1 MLKRPAPEQTAL
13 EMVTLDELVPK
24 DHLLRKIDR
33 VIDFSFIHELTAPL
47 YCPDNGRPPL
57 DPTLMFKALFVGY
70 LFGVRSERQLVR
82 EIEVNVAYRWFL
94 RLKLTDRVFDAS
106 TLSQNRRRRYRDEAI
121 AQSIFDRIVEQAIG
135 AGLVDGTV
143 LYTDSTHLK
152 ASANK
157 GRFDLAVVAKS
168 RADYWKALDAAI
180 EEDRAAHDKR
190 PLKPKDRQPAL
201 KETKVSRT
209 DPEAGYMV
217 REGKPKGF
225 FYLDHRTVDGRHA
238 IVTDSFATA
247 ANVHD
252 SIVYLGRLDR
262 QVERFGFDVAA
273 VGLDAGYATA
283 GIARGLEERRIRG
296 VTGYRNPTPPKP
308 GMMRKSAFVYETELD
323 GYRCP
328 QGQLLGYATTDRT
341 GYRHYKSDPAICR
354 DCPLLASCTAS
365 ANATRLIT
373 RHVWQDERERN
384 DANRGT
390 AWGKAIYRRRKET
403 VERSFADAKQLH
415 GHRYARFRS
424 LLKVRVQ
431 CLLAAAAQNIKKIAM
446 ALSPKASLRPA

>member
-13 EMVTLDELVPK
+13 EMVTLDQLVPA

-33 VIDFSFIHELTAPL
+33 VIDFSFIHDLTAPL
-47 YCPDNGRPPL
+47 YCLDNGRPPL
-57 DPTLMFKALFVGY
+57 DPTLMFKALFIGY

-94 RLKLTDRVFDAS
+94 RLKLADKVFDAS
-106 TLSQNRRRRYRDEAI
+106 TLSQNRRRRYDDTSVSQA
-121 AQSIFDRIVEQAIG
+121 IFDRIVEQAIR

-152 ASANK
+152 ANANK
-157 GRFDLAVVAKS
+157 TRFDLAVVAKS
-168 RADYWKALDAAI
+168 RADYWEALDAAI
-180 EEDRAAHDKR
+180 EAERAAHGQK
-190 PLKPKDRQPAL
+190 PLKEKQRQPVE

-209 DPEAGYMV
+209 DPDSGYMV

-225 FYLDHRTVDGRHA
+225 FYLDHRTVDARHA
-238 IVTDSFATA
+238 IITDTHATA
-247 ANVHD
+247 IVHD
-252 SIVYLGRLDR
+252 STVYLSRLDR
-262 QVERFGFDVAA
+262 QVERFGFHVGA

-283 GIARGLEERRIRG
+283 GIAKGLEERAIRG
-296 VTGYRNPTPPKP
+296 VTGYRRSTPPKP
-308 GMMRKSAFVYETELD
+308 GMMGPSSFTYEPAAG

-328 QGQLLGYATTDRT
+328 QGQLLAYTTTDRN

-354 DCPLLASCTAS
+354 DCPLLASCTA
-365 ANATRLIT
+365 NAKTQRTII
-373 RHVWQDERERN
+373 RHVWADAKERI
-384 DANRGT
+384 DANRLT
-390 AWGKAIYRRRKET
+390 AWGKAVYRRRKET

-424 LLKVRVQ
+424 LTKVACQ
-431 CLLAAAAQNIKKIAM
+431 CLIAAAAQNIKKIAL
-446 ALSPKASLRPA
+446 ALSPRPKPHLA